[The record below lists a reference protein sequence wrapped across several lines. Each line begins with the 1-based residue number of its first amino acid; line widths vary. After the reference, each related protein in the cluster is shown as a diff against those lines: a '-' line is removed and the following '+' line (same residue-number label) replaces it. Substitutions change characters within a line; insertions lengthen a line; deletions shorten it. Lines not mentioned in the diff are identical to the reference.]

1 MFVIEQL
8 VIQAQNR
15 DASAFTELIRI
26 HKQSMYRIAKSYLR
40 NDDDVA
46 DAIQDAILTCFEKLK
61 SLRSPEYFKTW
72 LIKILINKCNDIIKR
87 EKRFVSL
94 ETIPEEGH
102 SDTGQSNV
110 EFMMLIDSL
119 DDSYRTVLV
128 LRYGECLSVKEISR
142 VLGISESAVK
152 KRLERSR
159 EKIKVA
165 YTTCAI
171 GGTLL

>member
-1 MFVIEQL
+1 MEQL

-15 DASAFTELIRI
+15 DANAFTELIRI
-26 HKQSMYRIAKSYLR
+26 HKQSMYRVAKSYLR

-46 DAIQDAILTCFEKLK
+46 DAIQDAILTSFEKLK

-94 ETIPEEGH
+94 DAIPEEGYP
-102 SDTGQSNV
+102 DTGQSNI

-119 DDSYRTVLV
+119 DDSCRAVLV
-128 LRYGECLSVKEISR
+128 LRYGECLSVKEISQ

-165 YTTCAI
+165 YTSCEL
-171 GGTLL
+171 GGIL